1 MSEGGIGGKLKLME
15 KKISERWIG
24 GLIVFAVS
32 IYLFFCLISYSPYD
46 PTFTFARI
54 ASPLNTS
61 VENFGGKIGSY
72 LTGLL
77 FYLFGKVSYIFVVLF
92 LLLGYNI
99 IWGKRIG
106 VWKKFISCAG
116 IVLTFSVFSSL
127 RNGYNASGGILGL
140 LIGPPLQEYFGENG
154 IYFILILAGLGSL
167 YAGYDIFLA
176 PFREI
181 IGHYLEIHREKIPIP
196 EEIPEVEE
204 NEKKQREKKA
214 RRQIVSEEKEE
225 AEIKEVKKEEKKK
238 VVETVKP
245 QPRVVKIG
253 DYKLPPLDLLNAAVP
268 AQQETEEDLEG
279 YAQVIEETLSEFG
292 IEGEVVEISQ
302 GPRVTMYEVQLAPG
316 IPVQKVHSIQ
326 DNIAMNLK
334 TTSIRVVAPLPNK
347 STVGIEVPNREISI
361 VSLREVLSSREFQ
374 KSPSK
379 LTVAIGKN
387 IMGKPVVTDM
397 KILPHILIAGATGSG
412 KTVCI
417 NSLIT
422 SILFKASPDEV
433 KFIMIDP
440 KMVELTVYNEL
451 PHLLCPVVVDIKDAV
466 NALKWLIGEMTRRYK
481 IFSDARVRNIEI
493 YNSKPGVE
501 PLPYIVVVIDELAD
515 LMMIARNEIEHSIIR
530 LAQLSRAAGIHLIL
544 ATQRPSVN
552 VITGVI
558 KANLP
563 CRISFQVT
571 SKFDSRT
578 ILDRIGA
585 EKLLGRGDLLFIPPG
600 SSSLMRIQGCLVSD
614 EEIERV
620 CNFIKEQKSP
630 EYRME
635 IVQGKHGEEE
645 PEEGIP
651 SLSLTDTR
659 EADEEVLYQE
669 AKRIVLTTRI
679 ASISMLQRRLKI
691 GFNKAARFIER
702 MEEEGIVGPYR
713 EGKPRRV
720 ILPGELEDEEYSDK

>member
-1 MSEGGIGGKLKLME
+1 MRFGGIGGKLKSME
-15 KKISERWIG
+15 KQTLERWIK
-24 GLIVFAVS
+24 GLIVFAACL
-32 IYLFFCLISYSPYD
+32 YLFFCLISFSPYD
-46 PTFTFARI
+46 PTFRFARI
-54 ASPLNTS
+54 ASPVNTS
-61 VENFGGKIGSY
+61 VENFGGRFGAY
-72 LTGLL
+72 LAGLL
-77 FYLFGKVSYIFVVLF
+77 FYLFGKASYIFVLLF
-92 LLLGYNI
+92 LLTGYNL
-99 IWGKRIG
+99 IWGEKVGI
-106 VWKKFISCAG
+106 WKKGLSCAG
-116 IVLTFSVFSSL
+116 LVLTISVFLAIHNVYS
-127 RNGYNASGGILGL
+127 ASGGILGL
-140 LIGPPLQEYFGENG
+140 LLGPPLQKYFGTNG
-154 IYFILILAGLGSL
+154 IYMILILAGLGSI
-167 YAGYDIFLA
+167 ASGYKIFLA
-176 PFREI
+176 PFKEAFDYYREI
-181 IGHYLEIHREKIPIP
+181 RREKIPLP
-196 EEIPEVEE
+196 EELSEE
-204 NEKKQREKKA
+204 PQERKPRERKRKPVV
-214 RRQIVSEEKEE
+214 IDEEKER
-225 AEIKEVKKEEKKK
+225 KPVEVKEEKPSASVKTPSR
-238 VVETVKP
+238 TV
-245 QPRVVKIG
+245 RIG
-253 DYKLPPLDLLNAAVP
+253 DYKLPPLDILKEGTP
-268 AQQETEEDLEG
+268 AQQETEEDLER
-279 YAQVIEETLSEFG
+279 YAQVIEETLLEFG

-316 IPVQKVHSIQ
+316 IPIQKVHSIQ

-334 TTSIRVVAPLPNK
+334 TTNIRVVAPLPNK

-374 KSPSK
+374 KSSSK
-379 LTVAIGKN
+379 LTIAIGKN
-387 IMGKPVVTDM
+387 IMGKPIITDM
-397 KILPHILIAGATGSG
+397 KLLPHILIAGATGSG

-440 KMVELTVYNEL
+440 KMVELTVYNGL
-451 PHLLCPVVVDIKDAV
+451 PHLLCPVIVDIKDAV
-466 NALKWLIGEMTRRYK
+466 NTLKWLIGEMTRRYK
-481 IFSDARVRNIEI
+481 LFSDTRVRNIEV
-493 YNSKPGVE
+493 YNALKDVE

-515 LMMIARNEIEHSIIR
+515 LMMIARNEIENSIIR

-614 EEIERV
+614 EEIEKV
-620 CNFIKEQKSP
+620 CGFIKAQKSP

-635 IVQGKHGEEE
+635 IVEGKHGEEQ
-645 PEEGIP
+645 EGEIISV
-651 SLSLTDTR
+651 SLSGD
-659 EADEEVLYQE
+659 DEESLYQE

-679 ASISMLQRRLKI
+679 ASISMLQRRLKV

-720 ILPGELEDEEYSDK
+720 IVPGEMEDGEYSDK

>member
-1 MSEGGIGGKLKLME
+1 MRNVKNLPYDGIGGKLKKMEEIE
-15 KKISERWIG
+15 KKTLERWIS

-32 IYLFFCLISYSPYD
+32 IYLFFCLISFSPFD
-46 PTFTFARI
+46 PTFTFARLG
-54 ASPLNTS
+54 SPVNIS
-61 VENFGGKIGSY
+61 VQNFGGKVGAY

-77 FYLFGKVSYIFVVLF
+77 FYLFGKVSYLFVIL
-92 LLLGYNI
+92 LILLGYNI
-99 IWGKRIG
+99 VWGEKVGLWR
-106 VWKKFISCAG
+106 KFISCLG
-116 IVLTFSVFSSL
+116 LVLTLSVFLSV
-127 RNGYNASGGILGL
+127 RNGYNSSGGIIGL
-140 LIGPPLQEYFGENG
+140 LIGPPLQEYFGKNG
-154 IYFILILAGLGSL
+154 IYMMLILTGLGSL
-167 YAGYDIFLA
+167 YAGYKIFIL
-176 PFREI
+176 PFKETVDY
-181 IGHYLEIHREKIPIP
+181 YLETHREKIPLP
-196 EEIPEVEE
+196 EGLIE
-204 NEKKQREKKA
+204 EKKERKKREGKTRKP
-214 RRQIVSEEKEE
+214 VVVEEEKEE
-225 AEIKEVKKEEKKK
+225 IEVKKEEKTTQPVK
-238 VVETVKP
+238 VLSRP
-245 QPRVVKIG
+245 VKIG
-253 DYKLPPLDLLNAAVP
+253 DYKLPPLDLLKVSAPV
-268 AQQETEEDLEG
+268 QQETEEDLEG
-279 YAQVIEETLSEFG
+279 YAQVIEETLLEFG

-316 IPVQKVHSIQ
+316 IPIQKVHSIQ

-334 TTSIRVVAPLPNK
+334 ATNIRVVAPLPNK

-361 VSLREVLSSREFQ
+361 VALREILSSKEFQ

-379 LTVAIGKN
+379 LTIAIGKN
-387 IMGKPVVTDM
+387 IMGKPVITDM
-397 KILPHILIAGATGSG
+397 KLLPHILIAGATGSG

-440 KMVELTVYNEL
+440 KMVELTVYNGL
-451 PHLLCPVVVDIKDAV
+451 PHLLCPVVVDIKNAV
-466 NALKWLIGEMTRRYK
+466 NTLKWLIGEMGRRYK
-481 IFSDARVRNIEI
+481 LFSDSRVRNIEA
-493 YNSKPGVE
+493 YNNLKDVE
-501 PLPYIVVVIDELAD
+501 PIPYIVVVIDELAD
-515 LMMIARNEIEHSIIR
+515 LMMIARNEIENSIIR

-563 CRISFQVT
+563 SRISFQVT

-600 SSSLMRIQGCLVSD
+600 SSSLVRIQGCFISD

-630 EYRME
+630 DYKME
-635 IVQGKHGEEE
+635 IVEGKYGEEYGE
-645 PEEGIP
+645 VP
-651 SLSLTDTR
+651 SLSLSGET
-659 EADEEVLYQE
+659 DEESLYQE
-669 AKRIVLTTRI
+669 AKRIVINTRI
-679 ASISMLQRRLKI
+679 ASISMIQRRLKI

-720 ILPGELEDEEYSDK
+720 IVPGELDNGDYSDK